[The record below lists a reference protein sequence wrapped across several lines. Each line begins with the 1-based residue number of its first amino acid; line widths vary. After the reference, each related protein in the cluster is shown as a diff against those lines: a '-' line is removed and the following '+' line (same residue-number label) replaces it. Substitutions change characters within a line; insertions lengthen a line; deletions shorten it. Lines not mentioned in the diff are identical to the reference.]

1 MMKVIK
7 RDGLPAAVDFN
18 KIDARNR
25 NLARPDLIIEN
36 GKPNAPKD
44 FLNSSKNRDS
54 KVNQINRSLTPLK
67 EIDPTLVS
75 KEVMQSIYDGVTSV
89 ELDIESSRIAQALS
103 THHPQFG
110 ILAARIFMSNF
121 HKNNVYDLAR
131 NYYKVR
137 SPTEQIMNTVE
148 DNLFKFTAE
157 ALWNNTDKQGYRA
170 PLIAPHVYNIIM
182 KNHERIEQMM
192 DYSRDFNYD
201 FMGMNMIDNTYLL
214 KANMFDGEK
223 FRRVTIERPQHM
235 LMRIAIGIH
244 CSKEYTPYSEAGTQT
259 DQFNLFQ
266 NWLKDINFEMS
277 SDQIYTLFI
286 SLLPHLKFEDGSKRI
301 NWDNID
307 PNQYGDGSVTDEQW
321 QHIEATYNIM
331 SNKMATHATPTLFN
345 AGTLRPQC
353 SSCYL
358 IQLFGDS
365 LEGIAKLFTACMHIQ
380 KWAGGIGSSAHKL
393 RASGTYIRG
402 TNGTSNGLGPYA
414 RVLDAI
420 SAYIDQCFHPDTIM
434 YTKNG
439 IKKAEDIK
447 VGDEMLTKDGTFH
460 KVLEILPGATS
471 PEFETPS
478 YEVSIMHA
486 LEPVIVTG
494 RHPVYALH
502 QRKGVNYDVIL
513 NRLKKGIIKPKFTN
527 VEDLNEEYLVG
538 LPIPTYIKDNP
549 NITEE
554 DCYMYGLM
562 LGDGWISSTNNAC
575 NITLNDIT
583 KIDAVEFVRSYLY
596 CADINFTETVQH
608 DGSCRQIVWTRN
620 GNFPFTREMMYDEE
634 GQKKVDPTMLHLP
647 ELKTINI
654 VKGLLDSDG
663 SIGKEIIIELTSRNV
678 IEAIRFMLLRI
689 GIGTSGYIRDRRGET
704 HLIRGKP
711 CTTQQI
717 SYVVRIPF
725 VKKITQYYDPATIKE
740 GQFQKYFT
748 YGGMLWSR
756 VQSVTQSNYVG
767 PVYDYRIDQN
777 HNYLTHMGLVHNGGQ
792 KRPGSHALYL
802 EPWHGDIETFLELRK
817 HRGDAEDE
825 KTNKARGMFYAV
837 WNSDEFMWRVENDMD
852 WYLMC
857 PDQSPGLEKVFN
869 AKYSSTFVSDEE
881 VDANPNNYAFSTL
894 YRHYVRSGRYT
905 KTVKAQ
911 YLWNMITE
919 LQSETGLPY
928 MLNKDN
934 VNRKNNQANLGTITQ
949 SNLCTEI
956 VEYTSSDEVAV
967 CNLASICL
975 PTFVKDV
982 SYDDAQKYTYTFNTS
997 LKDGIIELKRFD
1009 MEALQE
1015 VTRQLTYNLD
1025 RVIDI
1030 NYYPIPETKRSNLRH
1045 RPIGLGVQGLADMFA
1060 MLRLPFNSQEAVRLG
1075 YYIFENIYFAALTQS
1090 VALAKKN
1097 GPYETF
1103 QGSPASQGLLQ
1114 FDLLEREGTAQRY
1127 EMEGGKQVQVL
1138 FDHSL
1143 DWDTLK
1149 REIVQH
1155 GLRNSL
1161 LVAPMPTASTSYIM
1175 GNSPCFEP
1183 FNSNIYNR
1191 ATKDGEFVVVNDLLI
1206 NDLVSLGLWN
1216 QDMKRKLI
1224 LANGSVQN
1232 ILEIPK
1238 NVRDIYATAW
1248 DIPVKWLM
1256 FHEIA
1261 RSPHIDQS
1269 QSANRFIA
1277 KPNPALLSKLQFFVW
1292 RRGLKTGSYYIHS
1305 RPAVDAQKLQIADE
1319 KASQLIG
1326 RSTPDKKS
1334 QEKQSFRDRMK
1345 QRAAQQTENQI
1356 EVDGEVCLECGS

>member
-1 MMKVIK
+1 MKVIK

-25 NLARPDLIIEN
+25 NLARPDLIVDS
-36 GKPNAPKD
+36 GKLNA
-44 FLNSSKNRDS
+44 STARDS

-110 ILAARIFMSNF
+110 TLAARIFMSNF

-131 NYYKVR
+131 NHYRVR
-137 SPTEQIMNTVE
+137 SPTEAMMDAVE
-148 DNLFKFTAE
+148 DSLFKFTAE
-157 ALWNNTDKQGYRA
+157 ALWDNTDKQGFRA
-170 PLIAPHVYNIIM
+170 PLIAPHIYTIIM
-182 KNHERIEQMM
+182 KNHERFEAMM
-192 DYSRDFNYD
+192 DYSNDFNYD
-201 FMGMNMIDNTYLL
+201 FMGMNMLDNTYLL
-214 KANMFDGEK
+214 KANMYDGEK
-223 FRRVTIERPQHM
+223 MRRATIERPQHM
-235 LMRIAIGIH
+235 IMRIAIGIH
-244 CSKEYTPYSEAGTQT
+244 CSGEYKPYSEAGTEN
-259 DQFNLFQ
+259 DQFVAFQ
-266 NWLKDINFEMS
+266 GWLKDIKFEMS
-277 SDQIYTLFI
+277 PEEMYTLFI
-286 SLLPHLKFEDGSKRI
+286 ALLPHLKFDDGSKRI

-307 PNQYGDGSVTDEQW
+307 PANYSDGVVTEEQW
-321 QHIEATYNIM
+321 KHIEATYRIM
-331 SNKMATHATPTLFN
+331 SQKMATHATPTLFN

-380 KWAGGIGSSAHKL
+380 KWAGGIGSSAHNL
-393 RASGTYIRG
+393 RAHGTYIRG

-439 IKKAEDIK
+439 IKKAKEIN
-447 VGDEMLTKDGTFH
+447 VGDEMMTKDGTFR

-471 PEFETPS
+471 PAFETPA
-478 YEVSIMHA
+478 YEVSIMHS

-494 RHPVYALH
+494 RHPIYALH
-502 QRKGVNYDVIL
+502 QRKGVNYNVIL
-513 NRLKKGIIKPKFTN
+513 NRLEKGLIKPKFTN

-538 LPIPTYIKDNP
+538 IPIPKYIKDDP
-549 NITEE
+549 DITEE

-562 LGDGWISSTNNAC
+562 LGDGYISKDNKIC
-575 NITLNDIT
+575 NITLNDQT
-583 KIDAVEFVRSYLY
+583 KLEAVEFVRSYLY
-596 CADINFTETVQH
+596 ICNVNFTEALGH
-608 DGSCRQIVWTRN
+608 EGRSRQITWTMQS
-620 GNFPFTREMMYDEE
+620 GFPFTRDMLYDCED
-634 GQKKVDPTMLHLP
+634 QKKVHTTMLHLP

-663 SIGKEIIIELTSRNV
+663 SIGKEIMIELTSRNV
-678 IEAIRFMLLRI
+678 IEAIRFMLLRL

-717 SYVVRIPF
+717 TYVVRIPF
-725 VKKITQYYDPATIKE
+725 VKKITQYYDSQTIKE

-756 VQSVTQSNYVG
+756 VQSVTQSNYAG
-767 PVYDYRIDQN
+767 PVYDYLMDKN

-802 EPWHGDIETFLELRK
+802 EPWHGDIMTFLELRK
-817 HRGDAEDE
+817 HRGDAEEE
-825 KTNKARGMFYAV
+825 KNNKARGMFYAA

-857 PDQSPGLEKVFN
+857 PDQSPGLAFQFN
-869 AKYSSTFVSDEE
+869 AKYSSTFVSDEQVE
-881 VDANPNNYAFSTL
+881 ANPKDYAFSAL
-894 YRHYVRSGRYT
+894 YRRYIREGRYT
-905 KTVKAQ
+905 KKVKAQ
-911 YLWNMITE
+911 QIWNAITE

-928 MLNKDN
+928 MLYKDN
-934 VNRKNNQANLGTITQ
+934 INRKNNQANLGTITQ
-949 SNLCTEI
+949 SNLCCEI
-956 VEYTSSDEVAV
+956 VEYTSSEEVAV

-975 PTFVKDV
+975 PAFVKDV
-982 SYDDAQKYTYTFNTS
+982 DYVDAQKYPYTYNTS
-997 LKDGIIELKRFD
+997 LEDGIVMLKRFD

-1015 VTRQLTYNLD
+1015 VVRQLTYNLD
-1025 RVIDI
+1025 KVIDI

-1060 MLRLPFNSQEAVRLG
+1060 MLRLPFHSQEAVRLS
-1075 YYIFENIYFAALTQS
+1075 YYIFENIYYAALTQS
-1090 VALAKKN
+1090 IELAKQF
-1097 GPYETF
+1097 GPYETY
-1103 QGSPASQGLLQ
+1103 QGSPASEGLLQ
-1114 FDLLEREGTAQRY
+1114 FDLLEREGAAPRY
-1127 EMEGGKQVQVL
+1127 EMEGGKQIQLL

-1143 DWDTLK
+1143 DWNGLK
-1149 REIVQH
+1149 AKMAIH

-1191 ATKDGEFVVVNDLLI
+1191 ATKDGEFVIVNDLLI

-1224 LANGSVQN
+1224 VANGSVQN
-1232 ILEIPK
+1232 IMEIPK

-1248 DIPVKWLM
+1248 DIPTKWLIY
-1256 FHEIA
+1256 HEIA

-1269 QSANRFIA
+1269 QSANRFVA
-1277 KPNPALLSKLQFFVW
+1277 KPTPALLSKLQFFVW

-1305 RPAVDAQKLQIADE
+1305 RPSVDAQKLQIADE
-1319 KASQLIG
+1319 KASQLIQ
-1326 RSTPDKKS
+1326 KS
-1334 QEKQSFRDRMK
+1334 APHHVPVEEPRQSFRDKMR
-1345 QRAAQQTENQI
+1345 QRATEQTENQI
-1356 EVDGEVCLECGS
+1356 EIDGEVCLECGS